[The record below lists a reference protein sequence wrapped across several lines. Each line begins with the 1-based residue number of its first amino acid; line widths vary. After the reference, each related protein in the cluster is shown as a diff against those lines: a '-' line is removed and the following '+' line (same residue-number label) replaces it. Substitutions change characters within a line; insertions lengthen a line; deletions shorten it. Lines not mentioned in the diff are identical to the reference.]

1 MRLTILGSGGSTGVP
16 GVGTGWGKCDPNN
29 PKNRRTRPSVL
40 IENEGSTVLVDTSPD
55 MREQLITH
63 NINHIDGLL
72 LTHSHADHLHG
83 IDDIRGLN
91 RVMNAPIDLYT
102 NEATL
107 RDVEK
112 RFGYVLEPIQ
122 VDQDNP
128 IVSYYKPVLT
138 PHEIDGGDEFTI
150 KSIPI
155 QVMDQDHGFSR
166 TLGFRFG
173 PIAYTTDLKH
183 LSEHAIE
190 VLQGIHTWVI
200 GAPIQ
205 FEHPTHVSVEGALEW
220 IEMIKPQRAVITH
233 LSALLDFETL
243 SKGLPSRVEVA
254 YDGMVLEVNDGYQVQ
269 S

>member
-1 MRLTILGSGGSTGVP
+1 MKLTILGSGGSTGVP
-16 GVGTGWGKCDPNN
+16 GVGTGWGNCDPSN
-29 PKNRRTRPSVL
+29 PKNRRTRPSVMV
-40 IENEGSTVLVDTSPD
+40 ENNGDRVLVDTSPD
-55 MREQLITH
+55 LREQLIDNH
-63 NINHIDGLL
+63 VNHIDGLL

-107 RDVEK
+107 HDVEK
-112 RFGYVLEPIQ
+112 RFGYVLEPLH

-128 IVSYYKPVLT
+128 VVSYYKPVLM
-138 PHEIDGGDEFTI
+138 PHEIADGDEFAI

-173 PIAYTTDLKH
+173 PIAYTTDLRH
-183 LSEHAIE
+183 LTDHARD

-205 FEHPTHVSVEGALEW
+205 FDHPTHISVEGALEW
-220 IEMIKPQRAVITH
+220 IEQIKPTRAVISH
-233 LSALLDFETL
+233 LSASLDFETL

-254 YDGMVLEVNDGYQVQ
+254 YDGMVLEASDDVLV
-269 S
+269 